1 MMEVGRLCVKI
12 AGRDAGMSCLIVDIL
27 KDNFV
32 LIDGQTRRR
41 KCNMKHLEPLET
53 VVKISSGADSA
64 TVTSEL
70 KKLNIVVMERKT
82 KERKERPK
90 KVIKHKL
97 REKKEKVVKK
107 VTKKDEKKEDSSL
120 EKAVGGSDEK
130 PKKAVKKKVTKKV
143 EEVKK

>member
-1 MMEVGRLCVKI
+1 MEVGRLCVKI

-27 KDNFV
+27 EDNFV

-41 KCNMKHLEPLET
+41 KCNMTHLEPLET

-70 KKLNIVVMERKT
+70 KKLNIVVIERKT

-130 PKKAVKKKVTKKV
+130 PKKAVKKKVTKKT

>member
-1 MMEVGRLCVKI
+1 MEVGRLCVKI